1 MNIALDIETR
11 DLKVNTKINF
21 VGAYAVNNSGKEL
34 FRYFKLPDDLA
45 KLKTFLELSL
55 ANKHT
60 FIMHNGKFDT
70 VRLLYSYGIDIPIH
84 HDTMILTYLLS
95 TVDELKDNR
104 GKWLGL
110 KYAAPRILGVEN
122 WDVATSKKTSEEEQD
137 VIPYLRLDCKYTYEL
152 YKKLTSNFPKS
163 KIKTYKLIM
172 HALNAYKYIEVNGLP
187 IDINKLEETH
197 KEYIEE
203 RVNLAEKL
211 KGFKDINWNST
222 KQLSEYLFNELHLP
236 VIKYTDK
243 GAPSTGVAELKELQN
258 YHEVIPLLLK
268 HREVEKAL
276 AFLESWKEEA
286 IKHSD
291 GNYYLHSNFNL
302 HGTVTGRTSS
312 SDVNLQQIPRNK
324 KLKSLFS
331 ANHIPGWQLVCLDYS
346 QLELRFAG
354 IVADVKEIKDSYK
367 KGEDLHYKMAATV
380 SGKPIDQ
387 VTKEERTQA
396 KAANFGFLYG
406 MQAKSFVE
414 YAKMSYGVIVTL
426 EQAQLIRASFFELY
440 PELLSYYDKVRNDLM
455 NESKQTSVMSREYVI
470 NPIKLLNPFERENI
484 IRPAINFPVQSA
496 GSDYVISGLVEVMND
511 PFLKGNIK
519 IGATVHD
526 SIIGLVRDDEHFEE
540 YIKRIRELM
549 EHPPVAKS
557 LLTTTIDFP
566 IVVDVEI
573 GPLGKGVSLE
583 EFKEARNGE
592 GH

>member
-21 VGAYAVNNSGKEL
+21 IGVYTKIKGKGV
-34 FRYFKLPDDLA
+34 FKYYKLPQDLEA
-45 KLKTFLELSL
+45 FKSFVKKCKEQ
-55 ANKHT
+55 NHK
-60 FIMHNGKFDT
+60 FILHNGKFDV
-70 VRLLYSYGIDIPIH
+70 VRILWSYGIDIYIH

-95 TVDELKDNR
+95 TINELKDNR

-122 WDVATSKKTSEEEQD
+122 WDVATSKKTSEEEED
-137 VIPYLRLDCKYTYEL
+137 VVPYLHLDCKYTYDLFE
-152 YKKLTSNFPKS
+152 KLTSTFPKS
-163 KIKTYKLIM
+163 KLKTYKLIM

-187 IDINKLEETH
+187 IDMSKLEETYN
-197 KEYIEE
+197 EYSEE
-203 RVNLAEKL
+203 RAKLAEAL
-211 KGFKDINWNST
+211 KEFKDINWNST
-222 KQLSEYLFNELHLP
+222 KQLSEYLFNELNLP
-236 VIKYTDK
+236 VINYTDK

-268 HREVEKAL
+268 HREVEKAM
-276 AFLESWKEEA
+276 AFLQSWKDEA
-286 IKHSD
+286 ILHND

-324 KLKSLFS
+324 KLKSLFTS
-331 ANHIPGWQLVCLDYS
+331 DHIHGWQLVCLDYS

-354 IVADVKEIKDSYK
+354 IVADVQAIKEAYR

-380 SGKPIDQ
+380 TGKSIDQ

-414 YAKMSYGVIVTL
+414 YAKTTYGVTVSL
-426 EQAQLIRASFFELY
+426 EQAQLIRARFFELY

-455 NESKQTSVMSREYVI
+455 NDSKQTSVMSREYVV
-470 NPIKLLNPFERENI
+470 NPMKLLNPFERENI

-496 GSDYVISGLVEVMND
+496 GSDYVISGLIEVMND
-511 PFLKGNIK
+511 PLLKGNIK

-526 SIIGLVRDDEHFEE
+526 SIIGLVRDDEHFED
-540 YIKRIRELM
+540 YIKRIKELM
-549 EHPPVAKS
+549 EQPPVAKQ
-557 LLTTTIDFP
+557 LLTATIDFP

-583 EFKEARNGE
+583 EFMEARNGE

>member
-21 VGAYAVNNSGKEL
+21 VGVYTVNKQGKEL
-34 FRYFKLPDDLA
+34 FKHFKLPDDIDRFKA
-45 KLKTFLELSL
+45 FINAALENNHS
-55 ANKHT
+55 
-60 FIMHNGKFDT
+60 FVMHNGKFDT
-70 VRLLYSYGIDIPIH
+70 VRILYSYGIDIPIH

-110 KYAAPRILGVEN
+110 KYAAPRILGVDN
-122 WDVATSKKTSEEEQD
+122 WDVATSKKTSEDEQD

-152 YKKLTSNFPKS
+152 YKKLTSNFPKE

-172 HALNAYKYIEVNGLP
+172 HALNAYKYIETNGLP
-187 IDINKLEETH
+187 IDINKLEETYNEYM
-197 KEYIEE
+197 KE
-203 RVNLAEKL
+203 RTTLSEKL
-211 KGFKDINWNST
+211 KTFKDINWNST
-222 KQLSEYLFNELHLP
+222 KQLSDYLFNELNLP
-236 VIKYTDK
+236 IIKYTDK
-243 GAPSTGVAELKELQN
+243 GAPSTGVAELKELEH

-268 HREVEKAL
+268 HRETEKAL
-276 AFLESWKEEA
+276 AFLQSWKEEA

-291 GNYYLHSNFNL
+291 GYHYLHSNFNL

-331 ANHIPGWQLVCLDYS
+331 ADHIPGWQLVCLDYS

-354 IVADVKEIKDSYK
+354 IVADVQAIKESYRN
-367 KGEDLHYKMAATV
+367 GEDLHYKMAATV
-380 SGKPIDQ
+380 TGKPLDQ
-387 VTKEERTQA
+387 ITKEERTQA

-414 YAKMSYGVIVTL
+414 YAKVGYGVTVSL
-426 EQAQLIRASFFELY
+426 EQAQLIRARFFELY

-455 NESKQTSVMSREYVI
+455 NTSKQTSVMSREYQV
-470 NPIKLLNPFERENI
+470 NPMKLLNPFERENI

-496 GSDYVISGLVEVMND
+496 GSDYVVSGLVEVMND
-511 PFLKGNIK
+511 PLLKGNIR

-526 SIIGLVRDDEHFEE
+526 SIIGLVRDDEHFEQ
-540 YIKRIRELM
+540 YIKRIKELM
-549 EHPPVAKS
+549 EHPPVAKQ
-557 LLTTTIDFP
+557 LLTTDIDFP

-573 GPLGKGVSLE
+573 GPLGKGISLE
-583 EFKEARNGE
+583 DFMEARNG
-592 GH
+592 

>member
-1 MNIALDIETR
+1 
-11 DLKVNTKINF
+11 
-21 VGAYAVNNSGKEL
+21 
-34 FRYFKLPDDLA
+34 
-45 KLKTFLELSL
+45 
-55 ANKHT
+55 
-60 FIMHNGKFDT
+60 
-70 VRLLYSYGIDIPIH
+70 
-84 HDTMILTYLLS
+84 
-95 TVDELKDNR
+95 
-104 GKWLGL
+104 
-110 KYAAPRILGVEN
+110 
-122 WDVATSKKTSEEEQD
+122 
-137 VIPYLRLDCKYTYEL
+137 
-152 YKKLTSNFPKS
+152 
-163 KIKTYKLIM
+163 
-172 HALNAYKYIEVNGLP
+172 
-187 IDINKLEETH
+187 
-197 KEYIEE
+197 
-203 RVNLAEKL
+203 
-211 KGFKDINWNST
+211 
-222 KQLSEYLFNELHLP
+222 
-236 VIKYTDK
+236 
-243 GAPSTGVAELKELQN
+243 
-258 YHEVIPLLLK
+258 
-268 HREVEKAL
+268 
-276 AFLESWKEEA
+276 
-286 IKHSD
+286 
-291 GNYYLHSNFNL
+291 
-302 HGTVTGRTSS
+302 
-312 SDVNLQQIPRNK
+312 
-324 KLKSLFS
+324 
-331 ANHIPGWQLVCLDYS
+331 
-346 QLELRFAG
+346 
-354 IVADVKEIKDSYK
+354 
-367 KGEDLHYKMAATV
+367 
-380 SGKPIDQ
+380 
-387 VTKEERTQA
+387 
-396 KAANFGFLYG
+396 